1 MDTIRIGLIGE
12 HSPDVKAHRAIPI
25 ALEMASEDLNCDARA
40 EWAPTD
46 ELVKHTEQRLSGFDA
61 LWCVPGSPFASMQ
74 GALNAIQY
82 ARENGVPFLGTCGG
96 FQHAL
101 IEYARN
107 VLGIKEAD
115 HAEEHPDASVLFISP
130 LTCSLVNTRG
140 IVRLKEGSR
149 ISDIYGATEVEEE
162 YSCNFGLN
170 PEYRHALE
178 GGDLHVTGWDEN
190 DEVRVIEL
198 AGHPFFIGT
207 LYQPE
212 RAALSGVRHPL
223 VNAFVQAIKMQ
234 SRATAPSTLHS
245 AHK

>member
-1 MDTIRIGLIGE
+1 MNTIRIALIGE
-12 HSPDVKAHRAIPI
+12 YSPDVKAHKAIPI
-25 ALEMASEDLNCDARA
+25 ALKVASEDLGCEARA
-40 EWAPTD
+40 EWAATS
-46 ELVKHTEQRLSGFDA
+46 ELVEDAEQRLVGFDA
-61 LWCVPGSPFASMQ
+61 LWCVPGSPFASME
-74 GALNAIQY
+74 GALNAIRY

-130 LTCSLVNTRG
+130 LICSLVNTKG
-140 IVRLKEGSR
+140 LVRLREGSR
-149 ISDIYGATEVEEE
+149 IRDIYGAGEVEEE

-170 PEYRHALE
+170 PEYRSVLE
-178 GGDLHVTGWDEN
+178 GGELQVTGWDEN

-198 AGHPFFIGT
+198 ATHPFFIGT

-212 RAALSGVRHPL
+212 RAALAGIRHSL
-223 VNAFVQAIKMQ
+223 INAFVQAVRESKLVL
-234 SRATAPSTLHS
+234 PV
-245 AHK
+245 